1 MSSPTPPPNQIQLE
15 RLRTILQ
22 TDIKASLF
30 EKVVAALISHLTGVG
45 IAVAKTG
52 FQHGGDAGPS
62 GRQGRR
68 FRIETKRYADST
80 SLSDRELLGEVDDAL
95 FIDPAMECWILA
107 ATREVPEQLEL
118 KLMRKADETGVPILI
133 IDWKSSGVPA
143 LVALCSQAPSIVRQ
157 LVGTEAGDICEAL
170 KTQATSA
177 LGRLTR
183 DLSSW
188 GAGYEQLRKNANEK
202 MQQLWTSPAQ
212 STATLGQNAAGGA
225 RTSTI
230 RRPASYAALSQWW
243 ATPPAT
249 HAPAVIL
256 GLEGMGKTWATLDWL
271 VSAPVQIP
279 LTLVVPSNAMSGFGD
294 ISEVAIK
301 RLIAERLYENT
312 QVRDSDHWLRRVSR
326 LLQRPIAEGP
336 VLLIFF
342 DGINQEPSVNWPA
355 LLARL
360 QAEPFSGRVR
370 VILTTRH
377 HHFDMR
383 LGKLKNLVSG
393 PQQIVIG
400 QYDDAPGSELD
411 QRLAA
416 QGMVRQDLHEDLI
429 PLART
434 PRLFNLVVQFGE
446 RLVNAGQV
454 TVHRLLWEY
463 GRDSFGEKAG
473 RSFSEFEWRQWLQAI
488 AEQHLG
494 GIRGYTLK
502 ELAETTERP
511 DLSSTEIARRLSD
524 LVDSQFIQAGP
535 SAGMQLSSTLVN
547 HALGMALL
555 HHLDGLGEGREE
567 LITQDLYTWLDPISG
582 LDQRAEILRAAV
594 SIIVEREVQTTSH
607 VSTTLLS
614 EWLASQNI
622 PEQHESDLVRLA
634 SFLVAPL
641 LGTIEREGEAAQR
654 TARLWAV
661 NALRSTSRENEEIR
675 SAVISR
681 AVLWLKTIS
690 RDVNQRDEEPQD
702 EARASRLVQRIGADI
717 DGHRTVLGIAIEL
730 VKNKHILHEALIP
743 LLLEGYPLAQALPVF
758 ELAALTLAIRR
769 QNELWT
775 EFKWLCL
782 FNTVDFAE
790 TANAIR
796 TSADEMLRRLPETGI
811 HPELAGRCSA
821 LLLWLSGEESNEV
834 YASACETP
842 LDKADYAKDYL
853 SDPGRSMY
861 RLERRH
867 ADEVL
872 CDATLPVRSRADR
885 TRSFWSDP
893 EFVAPDV
900 FRQDAAAN
908 LLKID
913 VLQLDCQRSPSPIDH
928 FLEQSLPA
936 MARAAPE
943 ALIDIIRQKHV
954 SLSQRPDNTIAI
966 SSAKFSREFLL
977 FDADGAETARGIRL
991 AQKPVQP
998 AEGAADSDET
1008 VMANHLLLIEIAS
1021 QSPLEQAAS
1030 IIDAALPVVY
1040 LDLLEALQP
1049 LSSNNM
1055 EELVTRFGQS
1065 DEKASLDLLDIL
1077 AVQHSLSDGA
1087 WDWLEHQLAV
1097 PSTSARSKVLRVC
1110 YFADPVRL
1118 GQLLCKSS
1126 WSWLDEEA
1134 LEAAHWGS
1142 LGLLAVSS
1150 GWPFEQVCEQVA
1162 PWLLLKSLSARDAS
1176 AADIQLCVD
1185 YIGVVIDA
1193 PAPEV
1198 PPPGSEISV
1207 RVKERAR
1214 SPFYFSVTP
1223 TLESDANPLEQLMA
1237 WGSEEQAAAYQHA
1250 ADTAIKRVKA
1260 TRQAGAHFYLQD
1272 FAPADFMKVLTCN
1285 SAAINQWLSGAAE
1298 NSLDFRRR
1306 LRFAEGFYLALC
1318 EALFHIQPNL
1328 AEVLWRRLR
1337 TGMTTKFNGIAG
1349 ISELTHMLFRVP
1361 RSEVV
1366 DAMLANLL
1374 ALSETHTDSALLDIS
1389 ICAYANNRQDWLD
1402 ELIKKELASE
1412 VTWQRLRADRLR
1424 GLSCGNQLPVDVVWP
1439 VGVLD
1444 QPTARATEN
1453 ASLRHQEACARH
1465 WWESY
1470 WKVDCSTSA
1479 YVAWILFSASADR
1492 RVYAWMNVAQM
1503 GHDLPTQERD
1513 RRLAHMSLNLDQ
1525 LKSLIKKREKDL
1537 VSKFLGRSIGRH
1549 IGPWAWTTA

>member
-1 MSSPTPPPNQIQLE
+1 MASPSSTSSQIQLE

-22 TDIKASLF
+22 TEIKPSVF

-107 ATREVPEQLEL
+107 ATREVSEQLEL
-118 KLMRKADETGVPILI
+118 KLMRKADETGVPILV
-133 IDWKSSGVPA
+133 IDWKACGVPA
-143 LVALCSQAPSIVRQ
+143 LAALCSQAPSIVREF
-157 LVGTEAGDICEAL
+157 VGTEAGDICEAL
-170 KTQATSA
+170 KAQATGA

-188 GAGYEQLRKNANEK
+188 GAGYERLREQANEK
-202 MQQLWTSPAQ
+202 MQQLWTSPTQ
-212 STATLGQNAAGGA
+212 STATLGQNAAGGSH
-225 RTSTI
+225 TSTI

-243 ATPPAT
+243 STPPAT
-249 HAPAVIL
+249 DSPVVIL

-271 VSAPVQIP
+271 VSTPAEMP
-279 LTLVVPSNAMSGFGD
+279 LILVIPSNAMSGFGD
-294 ISEVAIK
+294 VSEVAIK
-301 RLIAERLYENT
+301 RLIAERLHENT
-312 QVRDSDHWLRRVSR
+312 QVQDSDHWLRRVNR
-326 LLQRPIAEGP
+326 LLQRPSTEGP

-355 LLARL
+355 LLTRL
-360 QAEPFSGRVR
+360 QTEPFSGRVR

-377 HHFDMR
+377 HHFELR
-383 LGKLKNLVSG
+383 LGKLNNLVSG

-411 QRLAA
+411 QRLEAE
-416 QGMVRQDLHEDLI
+416 GMTRQDLHEDLI

-446 RLVNAGQV
+446 RLVDAGQV

-494 GIRGYTLK
+494 GIRRYTLK
-502 ELAETTERP
+502 QLAETTERP
-511 DLSSTEIARRLSD
+511 DLSPTEVARRLSD
-524 LVDSQFIQAGP
+524 IVDSQFIQAGP
-535 SAGMQLSSTLVN
+535 SAAMQLSSTLVN

-555 HHLDGLGEGREE
+555 HHLDGLGEDREE
-567 LITQDLYTWLDPISG
+567 LVTQDLYTWLDPISG

-594 SIIVEREVQTTSH
+594 SIIVEREVHTTSQ
-607 VSTTLLS
+607 VSTALVS

-661 NALRSTSRENEEIR
+661 NALRSTSRENKDIQ

-681 AVLWLKTIS
+681 AIVWLKTIS
-690 RDVNQRDEEPQD
+690 RDVHQRHDEQQD
-702 EARASRLVQRIGADI
+702 EARASRLAQRIGADI

-743 LLLEGYPLAQALPVF
+743 LLLEGYPLAQALPLF

-769 QNELWT
+769 QNELWAD
-775 EFKWLCL
+775 FKWLCL
-782 FNTVDFAE
+782 FNTVDFTE
-790 TANAIR
+790 TAQAIK
-796 TSADEMLRRLPETGI
+796 TSADEMLRCLPETGI
-811 HPELAGRCSA
+811 HPQLAGRCSA
-821 LLLWLSGEESNEV
+821 LLLLLSGEESNEV
-834 YASACETP
+834 YSSASEPP
-842 LDKADYAKDYL
+842 LDKADYDKEYL
-853 SDPGRSMY
+853 NDPSRSMY

-867 ADEVL
+867 ADEAL
-872 CDATLPVRSRADR
+872 CDTTLPVRSRADR

-893 EFVAPDV
+893 TFVAPDV
-900 FRQDAAAN
+900 FRQDAAAY
-908 LLKID
+908 LRKID
-913 VLQLDCQRSPSPIDH
+913 VLQLNCQRSPGPADH
-928 FLEQSLPA
+928 FFEQSLAA

-943 ALIDIIRQKHV
+943 ALADILRQKHA
-954 SLSQRPDNTIAI
+954 SLSQRPANTIAI
-966 SSAKFSREFLL
+966 SSARFSREFLL
-977 FDADGAETARGIRL
+977 FDADGAETAHGIRL
-991 AQKPVQP
+991 AQKLLQP
-998 AEGAADSDET
+998 AEEPTIGDEA
-1008 VMANHLLLIEIAS
+1008 VMANHLLLMEIAS
-1021 QSPLEQAAS
+1021 LSPLEQAVS
-1030 IIDAALPVVY
+1030 IIDAALPVIY
-1040 LDLLEALQP
+1040 LDLLDALQP

-1065 DEKASLDLLDIL
+1065 NEKATSDLLDIL
-1077 AVQHSLSDGA
+1077 VVQHSLSDGA
-1087 WDWLEHQLAV
+1087 WSWLEHQLAIA
-1097 PSTSARSKVLRVC
+1097 STSERSKVLHVF
-1110 YFADPVRL
+1110 YLTDPVRL

-1142 LGLLAVSS
+1142 LGLIAVSTD
-1150 GWPFEQVCEQVA
+1150 WPFEQICEQVA
-1162 PWLLLKSLSARDAS
+1162 PWLLLKSLGARDAS
-1176 AADIQLCVD
+1176 AADIQLSVD
-1185 YIGVVIDA
+1185 YVGAVIDA
-1193 PAPEV
+1193 PAPDV

-1207 RVKERAR
+1207 RLKERAR

-1223 TLESDANPLEQLMA
+1223 TLESDANPLEQFMA
-1237 WGSEEQAAAYQHA
+1237 WGSEEEAAAFQHA
-1250 ADTAIKRVKA
+1250 ADTAIKRVKD
-1260 TRQAGAHFYLQD
+1260 TRRAGAHFYMQD
-1272 FAPADFMKVLTCN
+1272 FASADFMKVLTCN
-1285 SAAINQWLSGAAE
+1285 SPAVNHWLSGATE

-1337 TGMTTKFNGIAG
+1337 SGMTTKFTGIAD

-1361 RSEVV
+1361 SCEVV
-1366 DAMLANLL
+1366 DGMLANLL
-1374 ALSETHTDSALLDIS
+1374 ELSETHTDSALLDIS
-1389 ICAYANNRQDWLD
+1389 ICAYVNNRQDWLD
-1402 ELIKKELASE
+1402 ELIKKELGSE
-1412 VTWQRLRADRLR
+1412 VTWQRIRADRLR
-1424 GLSCGNQLPVDVVWP
+1424 GLSCGNQLPMDVVWP
-1439 VGVLD
+1439 IGILD

-1453 ASLRHQEACARH
+1453 ALLRHHEACARH
-1465 WWESY
+1465 WWEAY

-1479 YVAWILFSASADR
+1479 YFAWNLFSASADR
-1492 RVYAWMNVAQM
+1492 RVYAWMNVEQM
-1503 GHDLPTQERD
+1503 GHELPTQERH
-1513 RRLAHMSLNLDQ
+1513 RRLTHMDLNLDQ
-1525 LKSLIKKREKDL
+1525 LKSIIKKREKDL
-1537 VSKFLGRSIGRH
+1537 VSKFLGRNTGRH
-1549 IGPWAWTTA
+1549 IGPWAFATA